1 MYGMVR
7 ARKSLSLYLFSL
19 YLFLS
24 FFFLT
29 NSFYL
34 EGFFLCNFRV
44 SALFFDSYTKNQKQ
58 KAAQNHHKQQQKM
71 VSSSSS
77 SSFEENASLPSLIA
91 FGFAYGL
98 AHVLSGPDHVIALA
112 VIASSSS
119 STTTT
124 TTNAS
129 SEKSSPISNSDDD
142 EEEEQSAFAI
152 DDRRKADEYEDE
164 DENDEERATS
174 SSSFVSDD
182 ERRRRRRGRREN
194 ILLGFSWAVGH
205 SLGLSFLVCL
215 FFALKREL
223 NVSAIGDVGD
233 KIVGFTMLCVAF
245 AAARGAKKF
254 REREKAEKEH
264 VRDDKAEG
272 EGEEKAHAGDEVV
285 LEIDPTVFGA
295 RVVTSGSKEHEEMH
309 ARREPHV
316 HQSKRGGEDEDDCG
330 DKAEIIADEG
340 EPKREDDDHQ
350 KPISKNNSL
359 CFDDDEDD
367 ATKTTTAAEKKKK
380 KKKKKKTK
388 DASTGDKAK
397 KSAFLVGLVHGV
409 SGVSGILGV
418 LPGVVLNSSSKSAA
432 FIVSFLLCSTFAMT
446 LFSVLF
452 GETLRKAAALAQGD
466 GGRRKK
472 LADANLVVFWV
483 NVFFAVGAFA
493 CGCAWL
499 YLSFS
504 GKGVDV

>member
-1 MYGMVR
+1 
-7 ARKSLSLYLFSL
+7 
-19 YLFLS
+19 
-24 FFFLT
+24 
-29 NSFYL
+29 
-34 EGFFLCNFRV
+34 
-44 SALFFDSYTKNQKQ
+44 
-58 KAAQNHHKQQQKM
+58 M
-71 VSSSSS
+71 VSSST
-77 SSFEENASLPSLIA
+77 SFEENASLASLIA
-91 FGFAYGL
+91 FGATFGL

-112 VIASSSS
+112 VIASSS
-119 STTTT
+119 TTTT
-124 TTNAS
+124 DDDDDVAA
-129 SEKSSPISNSDDD
+129 SPISNSDDHHR
-142 EEEEQSAFAI
+142 EEEEATITTAAD
-152 DDRRKADEYEDE
+152 DDRRADDE
-164 DENDEERATS
+164 CDEERGTS
-174 SSSFVSDD
+174 LSVSLDD
-182 ERRRRRRGRREN
+182 DGKRRTSNNNNNNRRREN
-194 ILLGFSWAVGH
+194 VLLGFSWALGH
-205 SLGLSFLVCL
+205 SVGLSFLVCA
-215 FFALKREL
+215 FFLMKREL
-223 NVSAIGDVGD
+223 NVNAIGDVGD
-233 KIVGFTMLCVAF
+233 KIVGFTMIAVAL

-264 VRDDKAEG
+264 VRDDTAEG

-316 HQSKRGGEDEDDCG
+316 HQSSKRGGCERREEEEDDDEDDFRG
-330 DKAEIIADEG
+330 EKASAVVIVADEG
-340 EPKREDDDHQ
+340 EPKREENDHQ
-350 KPISKNNSL
+350 KSISKNSL
-359 CFDDDEDD
+359 CFDDDDDDDD
-367 ATKTTTAAEKKKK
+367 ATKTTAAAEKKKK
-380 KKKKKKTK
+380 KK
-388 DASTGDKAK
+388 DSSTGDKAK

-452 GETLRKAAALAQGD
+452 GETLRKAAALAGA
-466 GGRRKK
+466 GRRKK
-472 LADANLVVFWV
+472 LDAANLVVFWV

>member
-1 MYGMVR
+1 
-7 ARKSLSLYLFSL
+7 
-19 YLFLS
+19 
-24 FFFLT
+24 
-29 NSFYL
+29 
-34 EGFFLCNFRV
+34 
-44 SALFFDSYTKNQKQ
+44 
-58 KAAQNHHKQQQKM
+58 M
-71 VSSSSS
+71 VSSST
-77 SSFEENASLPSLIA
+77 SFEENASLASLIA
-91 FGFAYGL
+91 FGATFGL

-124 TTNAS
+124 TTDDDDVAA
-129 SEKSSPISNSDDD
+129 SPISNSDDHHR
-142 EEEEQSAFAI
+142 EEEEEEEEEATTARA
-152 DDRRKADEYEDE
+152 DDEC
-164 DENDEERATS
+164 DEERGRTS
-174 SSSFVSDD
+174 LSVSLKDD
-182 ERRRRRRGRREN
+182 DGKRRTSNNNNNNNLRRRRRREN
-194 ILLGFSWAVGH
+194 VLLGFSWALGH
-205 SLGLSFLVCL
+205 SVGLSFLVCA
-215 FFALKREL
+215 FFLMKREL
-223 NVSAIGDVGD
+223 NVNAIGDVGD
-233 KIVGFTMLCVAF
+233 KIVGFTMIAVAL

-264 VRDDKAEG
+264 VRDDTAEG

-316 HQSKRGGEDEDDCG
+316 HQSSKRGGCERREEEEEDEDDFRG
-330 DKAEIIADEG
+330 EKASAVVIVADEG
-340 EPKREDDDHQ
+340 ERKREDNDHQ
-350 KPISKNNSL
+350 KPISKNSL
-359 CFDDDEDD
+359 CFDDDDD
-367 ATKTTTAAEKKKK
+367 ATKTTAAAEKKKK
-380 KKKKKKTK
+380 KKKK
-388 DASTGDKAK
+388 DSSTGDKAK

-452 GETLRKAAALAQGD
+452 GETLRKAAALAGA
-466 GGRRKK
+466 GRRKK
-472 LADANLVVFWV
+472 LDAANLVVFWV

>member
-1 MYGMVR
+1 
-7 ARKSLSLYLFSL
+7 
-19 YLFLS
+19 
-24 FFFLT
+24 
-29 NSFYL
+29 
-34 EGFFLCNFRV
+34 
-44 SALFFDSYTKNQKQ
+44 
-58 KAAQNHHKQQQKM
+58 M
-71 VSSSSS
+71 VSSST
-77 SSFEENASLPSLIA
+77 SFEENASLASLIA
-91 FGFAYGL
+91 FGATFGL

-119 STTTT
+119 STTTDDDDVAA
-124 TTNAS
+124 AS
-129 SEKSSPISNSDDD
+129 GKSSSPISNSDDHR
-142 EEEEQSAFAI
+142 EEEEEEEEKEEATTARA
-152 DDRRKADEYEDE
+152 DDEC
-164 DENDEERATS
+164 DEERGRTS
-174 SSSFVSDD
+174 LSVSLKDD
-182 ERRRRRRGRREN
+182 DGKRRTSNNNNNNNLRRRRRREN
-194 ILLGFSWAVGH
+194 VLLGFSWALGH
-205 SLGLSFLVCL
+205 SVGLSFLVCA
-215 FFALKREL
+215 FFLMKREL
-223 NVSAIGDVGD
+223 NVNAIGDVGD
-233 KIVGFTMLCVAF
+233 KIVGFTMIAVAL

-264 VRDDKAEG
+264 VRDDTAEG

-316 HQSKRGGEDEDDCG
+316 HQSSKRGGCERREEEEEDEDDFRG
-330 DKAEIIADEG
+330 EKASAVVIVADEG
-340 EPKREDDDHQ
+340 EPKREENDHQ
-350 KPISKNNSL
+350 KSISKNSL
-359 CFDDDEDD
+359 CFDDDDDDDD
-367 ATKTTTAAEKKKK
+367 ATKTTAAAEKKKK
-380 KKKKKKTK
+380 
-388 DASTGDKAK
+388 DSSTGDKAK

-446 LFSVLF
+446 LSSVLF
-452 GETLRKAAALAQGD
+452 GETLRKAAALAGA
-466 GGRRKK
+466 GRRKK
-472 LADANLVVFWV
+472 LDAANLVVFWV

>member
-1 MYGMVR
+1 
-7 ARKSLSLYLFSL
+7 
-19 YLFLS
+19 
-24 FFFLT
+24 
-29 NSFYL
+29 
-34 EGFFLCNFRV
+34 
-44 SALFFDSYTKNQKQ
+44 
-58 KAAQNHHKQQQKM
+58 M
-71 VSSSSS
+71 VSSSSA
-77 SSFEENASLPSLIA
+77 FEENASLASLIA
-91 FGFAYGL
+91 FGATFGL

-119 STTTT
+119 STTTDDDDVAA
-124 TTNAS
+124 AS
-129 SEKSSPISNSDDD
+129 GKSSSPISNSDDHR
-142 EEEEQSAFAI
+142 EEEEEEEEEEEATTARA
-152 DDRRKADEYEDE
+152 DDEC
-164 DENDEERATS
+164 DEERGRTS
-174 SSSFVSDD
+174 LSVSLKDD
-182 ERRRRRRGRREN
+182 DGKRRTSNNNNNNNLRRRRRREN
-194 ILLGFSWAVGH
+194 VLLGFSWALGH
-205 SLGLSFLVCL
+205 SVGLSFLVCA
-215 FFALKREL
+215 FFLMKREL
-223 NVSAIGDVGD
+223 NVNAIGDVGD
-233 KIVGFTMLCVAF
+233 KIVGFTMIAVAL

-264 VRDDKAEG
+264 VRDDTAEG

-316 HQSKRGGEDEDDCG
+316 HQSSKRGGCERREEEEEDEDDFRG
-330 DKAEIIADEG
+330 EKASAVVIVADEG
-340 EPKREDDDHQ
+340 EPKREENDHQ
-350 KPISKNNSL
+350 KSISKNSL
-359 CFDDDEDD
+359 CFDDDDDD
-367 ATKTTTAAEKKKK
+367 ATKTTAAAEKKKK
-380 KKKKKKTK
+380 KK
-388 DASTGDKAK
+388 DSSTGDKAK

-452 GETLRKAAALAQGD
+452 GETLRKAAALAGA
-466 GGRRKK
+466 GRRKK
-472 LADANLVVFWV
+472 LDAANLVVFWV

>member
-1 MYGMVR
+1 LTVITKTSFVAAASDILMV
-7 ARKSLSLYLFSL
+7 S
-19 YLFLS
+19 
-24 FFFLT
+24 
-29 NSFYL
+29 
-34 EGFFLCNFRV
+34 
-44 SALFFDSYTKNQKQ
+44 
-58 KAAQNHHKQQQKM
+58 
-71 VSSSSS
+71 SSSSS

-91 FGFAYGL
+91 FGFAFGL

-119 STTTT
+119 
-124 TTNAS
+124 TNAS
-129 SEKSSPISNSDDD
+129 SEKSSPISNSDDDD

-152 DDRRKADEYEDE
+152 DDRRKADEYDD

-174 SSSFVSDD
+174 SSFVSDD
-182 ERRRRRRGRREN
+182 ERSSNRRRRREN
-194 ILLGFSWAVGH
+194 ILLGLSWAVGH

-264 VRDDKAEG
+264 VRDEKAEG

-285 LEIDPTVFGA
+285 LEIDPTAFGA

-316 HQSKRGGEDEDDCG
+316 HQSKRGGEDERREEDEDDDFCG

-350 KPISKNNSL
+350 KPISKNNNSL
-359 CFDDDEDD
+359 CFDDDD
-367 ATKTTTAAEKKKK
+367 ATKTTAAAEKKKK
-380 KKKKKKTK
+380 KKK
-388 DASTGDKAK
+388 DSSTGDKAK

-446 LFSVLF
+446 LFSVLL
-452 GETLRKAAALAQGD
+452 GETLRKAAALAQG

>member
-1 MYGMVR
+1 MV
-7 ARKSLSLYLFSL
+7 S
-19 YLFLS
+19 
-24 FFFLT
+24 
-29 NSFYL
+29 
-34 EGFFLCNFRV
+34 
-44 SALFFDSYTKNQKQ
+44 
-58 KAAQNHHKQQQKM
+58 
-71 VSSSSS
+71 SSSSS

-91 FGFAYGL
+91 FGFAFGL

-119 STTTT
+119 
-124 TTNAS
+124 TNAS
-129 SEKSSPISNSDDD
+129 SEKSSPISNSDDDD

-152 DDRRKADEYEDE
+152 DDRRKADEYDD

-174 SSSFVSDD
+174 SSFVSDD
-182 ERRRRRRGRREN
+182 ERSSNRRRRREN
-194 ILLGFSWAVGH
+194 ILLGLSWAVGH

-223 NVSAIGDVGD
+223 NVNAIGDVGD

-264 VRDDKAEG
+264 VRDEKAEG

-316 HQSKRGGEDEDDCG
+316 HQSKRGGECERREDEEEDDDFCG

-350 KPISKNNSL
+350 KPISKNNNSL
-359 CFDDDEDD
+359 CFDDDDD
-367 ATKTTTAAEKKKK
+367 ATKTTAAAEKKKK
-380 KKKKKKTK
+380 
-388 DASTGDKAK
+388 DSSTGDKAK

-452 GETLRKAAALAQGD
+452 GETLRKAAALAQGGG

>member
-1 MYGMVR
+1 MV
-7 ARKSLSLYLFSL
+7 S
-19 YLFLS
+19 
-24 FFFLT
+24 
-29 NSFYL
+29 
-34 EGFFLCNFRV
+34 
-44 SALFFDSYTKNQKQ
+44 
-58 KAAQNHHKQQQKM
+58 
-71 VSSSSS
+71 SSSSS

-91 FGFAYGL
+91 FGFAFGL

-119 STTTT
+119 
-124 TTNAS
+124 TNAS
-129 SEKSSPISNSDDD
+129 SEKSSPISNSDDDD

-152 DDRRKADEYEDE
+152 DDRRKADEYDD

-174 SSSFVSDD
+174 SSFVSDD
-182 ERRRRRRGRREN
+182 ERSSNRRRRREN
-194 ILLGFSWAVGH
+194 ILLGLSWAVGH

-264 VRDDKAEG
+264 VRDDAAEG

-316 HQSKRGGEDEDDCG
+316 HQSKRGGECERREDEEEDDDFCG

-350 KPISKNNSL
+350 KPISKNNNSL
-359 CFDDDEDD
+359 CFDDDD
-367 ATKTTTAAEKKKK
+367 ATKTTAAAEKKKK
-380 KKKKKKTK
+380 KKK
-388 DASTGDKAK
+388 DSSTGDKAK

-452 GETLRKAAALAQGD
+452 GETLRKAAALAQGGG

>member
-1 MYGMVR
+1 
-7 ARKSLSLYLFSL
+7 
-19 YLFLS
+19 
-24 FFFLT
+24 
-29 NSFYL
+29 
-34 EGFFLCNFRV
+34 
-44 SALFFDSYTKNQKQ
+44 
-58 KAAQNHHKQQQKM
+58 M

-77 SSFEENASLPSLIA
+77 AFEENASLASLIA
-91 FGFAYGL
+91 FGATFGL

-119 STTTT
+119 TTTT
-124 TTNAS
+124 DDDDVAAAS
-129 SEKSSPISNSDDD
+129 ISNSDDHHR
-142 EEEEQSAFAI
+142 EEEEEEEEATTARA
-152 DDRRKADEYEDE
+152 DDEC
-164 DENDEERATS
+164 DEERGRTS
-174 SSSFVSDD
+174 LSVSLKDD
-182 ERRRRRRGRREN
+182 DGKRRTSNNNNNNNLRRRRRREN
-194 ILLGFSWAVGH
+194 VLLGFSWALGH
-205 SLGLSFLVCL
+205 SVGLSFLVCA
-215 FFALKREL
+215 FFLMKREL
-223 NVSAIGDVGD
+223 NVNAIGDVGD
-233 KIVGFTMLCVAF
+233 KIVGFTMIAVAL

-264 VRDDKAEG
+264 VRDDTAEG

-316 HQSKRGGEDEDDCG
+316 HQSSKRGGCERREEEEDEDDFRG
-330 DKAEIIADEG
+330 EKASAVVIVADEG
-340 EPKREDDDHQ
+340 EPKREENDHQ
-350 KPISKNNSL
+350 KSISKNSL
-359 CFDDDEDD
+359 CFDDDDDDDD
-367 ATKTTTAAEKKKK
+367 ATKTTAAAEKKKK
-380 KKKKKKTK
+380 
-388 DASTGDKAK
+388 DSSTGDKAK

-452 GETLRKAAALAQGD
+452 GETLRKAAALAGA
-466 GGRRKK
+466 GRRKK
-472 LADANLVVFWV
+472 LDAANLVVFWV

>member
-1 MYGMVR
+1 
-7 ARKSLSLYLFSL
+7 
-19 YLFLS
+19 
-24 FFFLT
+24 
-29 NSFYL
+29 
-34 EGFFLCNFRV
+34 
-44 SALFFDSYTKNQKQ
+44 
-58 KAAQNHHKQQQKM
+58 M
-71 VSSSSS
+71 VSSST
-77 SSFEENASLPSLIA
+77 SFEENASLASLIA
-91 FGFAYGL
+91 FGATFGL

-119 STTTT
+119 SSTDDDDVAA
-124 TTNAS
+124 AS
-129 SEKSSPISNSDDD
+129 ISNSDDHR
-142 EEEEQSAFAI
+142 EEEEEATITTAAD
-152 DDRRKADEYEDE
+152 DDRRADDE
-164 DENDEERATS
+164 CDEERGRTS
-174 SSSFVSDD
+174 LSVSLKDD
-182 ERRRRRRGRREN
+182 GKRRTSNNNNNNNLRRRRREN
-194 ILLGFSWAVGH
+194 VLLGFSWALGH
-205 SLGLSFLVCL
+205 SVGLSFLVCA
-215 FFALKREL
+215 FFLMKREL
-223 NVSAIGDVGD
+223 NVNAIGDVGD
-233 KIVGFTMLCVAF
+233 KIVGFTMIAVAL

-264 VRDDKAEG
+264 VRDEKAEG

-316 HQSKRGGEDEDDCG
+316 HQSSKRGGCERREEEEDEDDFRG
-330 DKAEIIADEG
+330 EKASAVVIVADEG
-340 EPKREDDDHQ
+340 EPKREDNDHQ
-350 KPISKNNSL
+350 KSISKNSL
-359 CFDDDEDD
+359 CFDDDDDDDD
-367 ATKTTTAAEKKKK
+367 ATKTTAAAEKKKK
-380 KKKKKKTK
+380 
-388 DASTGDKAK
+388 DSSTGDKAK

-452 GETLRKAAALAQGD
+452 GETLRKAAALAGA
-466 GGRRKK
+466 GRRKK
-472 LADANLVVFWV
+472 LDAANLVVFWV

>member
-1 MYGMVR
+1 
-7 ARKSLSLYLFSL
+7 
-19 YLFLS
+19 
-24 FFFLT
+24 
-29 NSFYL
+29 
-34 EGFFLCNFRV
+34 
-44 SALFFDSYTKNQKQ
+44 
-58 KAAQNHHKQQQKM
+58 M
-71 VSSSSS
+71 VSSSSA
-77 SSFEENASLPSLIA
+77 FEENASLASLIA
-91 FGFAYGL
+91 FGATFGL

-119 STTTT
+119 STTTDDDDVAA
-124 TTNAS
+124 AS
-129 SEKSSPISNSDDD
+129 GKSSSPISNSDDHR
-142 EEEEQSAFAI
+142 EEEEEEEEEEEATTARA
-152 DDRRKADEYEDE
+152 DDEC
-164 DENDEERATS
+164 DEERGRTS
-174 SSSFVSDD
+174 LSVSLKDD
-182 ERRRRRRGRREN
+182 DGKRRTSNNNNNNLRRRRRREN
-194 ILLGFSWAVGH
+194 VLLGFSWALGH
-205 SLGLSFLVCL
+205 SVGLSFLVCA
-215 FFALKREL
+215 FFLMKREL
-223 NVSAIGDVGD
+223 NVNAIGDVGD
-233 KIVGFTMLCVAF
+233 KIVGFTMIAVAL

-264 VRDDKAEG
+264 VRDDTAEG

-316 HQSKRGGEDEDDCG
+316 HQSSKRGGCERREEEEEDEDDFRG
-330 DKAEIIADEG
+330 EKASAVVIVADEG
-340 EPKREDDDHQ
+340 EPKREENDHQ
-350 KPISKNNSL
+350 KSISKNSL
-359 CFDDDEDD
+359 CFDDDDDD
-367 ATKTTTAAEKKKK
+367 ATKTTAAAEKKKK
-380 KKKKKKTK
+380 KK
-388 DASTGDKAK
+388 DSSTGDKAK

-452 GETLRKAAALAQGD
+452 GETLRKAAALAGA
-466 GGRRKK
+466 GRRKK
-472 LADANLVVFWV
+472 LDAANLVVFWV